1 MNSFEEVFGEV
12 KHYITDKGL
21 INDIARNNG
30 FIEVE
35 HIFGNIVSMAELA
48 KVHKI
53 KPVLCTVLP
62 ASEIGW
68 RKDLGDPTPKILQLN
83 ALLKDYAR
91 RNRIPFVDYYTP
103 MVTDG
108 GALNPAWAKDA
119 VHPNLEGYHKME
131 EILLNSV
138 KFK

>member
-1 MNSFEEVFGEV
+1 MHG
-12 KHYITDKGL
+12 
-21 INDIARNNG
+21 AAG
-30 FIEVE
+30 FRDR
-35 HIFGNIVSMAELA
+35 L
-48 KVHKI
+48 
-53 KPVLCTVLP
+53 
-62 ASEIGW
+62 
-68 RKDLGDPTPKILQLN
+68 TPKILQLN

-131 EILLNSV
+131 EILLKSV